1 MLTTAWGPVGTRGG
15 CGAGWRP
22 CACPG
27 GNALHWGLCGAN
39 RSHPNQ
45 DKHKAPSSTPPRPL
59 SLQDPGTQ
67 ASQWI
72 GFPDSVVNIHQG
84 WTLLVMRHCHVQIE
98 PCLRDDGPSK
108 GYKEQGIMNRSA
120 RLDRYKRFVGEDLLS
135 QIYQLAEPLAGLHIL
150 HVNTTAQGGG
160 VAELLHALIPVM
172 EELGIRH
179 TWKVVPLDDA
189 SNRFT
194 VHIVDLLQGIEHGK
208 I

>member
-1 MLTTAWGPVGTRGG
+1 MLTTEWGPVGTRGG

-27 GNALHWGLCGAN
+27 GNALQWGLCGAN

-84 WTLLVMRHCHVQIE
+84 WTLLLVRNCHV
-98 PCLRDDGPSK
+98 
-108 GYKEQGIMNRSA
+108 
-120 RLDRYKRFVGEDLLS
+120 
-135 QIYQLAEPLAGLHIL
+135 
-150 HVNTTAQGGG
+150 HVNY
-160 VAELLHALIPVM
+160 ALEMMGYQDRV
-172 EELGIRH
+172 IRS
-179 TWKVVPLDDA
+179 KA
-189 SNRFT
+189 S
-194 VHIVDLLQGIEHGK
+194 
-208 I
+208 